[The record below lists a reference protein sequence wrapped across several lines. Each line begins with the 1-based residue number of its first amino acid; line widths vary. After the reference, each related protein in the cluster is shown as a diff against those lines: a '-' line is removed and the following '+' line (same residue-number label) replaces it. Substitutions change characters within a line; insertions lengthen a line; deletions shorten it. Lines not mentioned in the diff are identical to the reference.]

1 MSGKQAKIL
10 SSQQVADL
18 LVFAAQTRCPARN
31 LVLVLLSIRA
41 GLRAGEIANL
51 TWEMVLD
58 PTGAVGSVIELRDW
72 AAKKNSGRTIPL
84 HPDLQTALV
93 NWRHLTNGLG
103 PVIGSERG
111 GPMTAVSIVNWF

>member
-10 SSQQVADL
+10 SIQQIEDL

-31 LVLVLLSIRA
+31 LVLVLLSVRA

-58 PTGAVGSVIELRDW
+58 PTGAVGSIIELRDW

-84 HPDLQTALV
+84 HPDLVAALEPEHVEVRFLPFDWRLNATA
-93 NWRHLTNGLG
+93 G
-103 PVIGSERG
+103 ER
-111 GPMTAVSIVNWF
+111 IR